1 MTQEQDALIT
11 QLAETHSAHMVQ
23 LTFRRVGDEQL
34 AMDIVQ
40 ETFLTACF
48 RADVLARHVNPA
60 GWLYQTLNYL
70 TRREKVKH
78 DRELSFQD
86 LKAVLP
92 SPESSLPLEAYLPK
106 SLSPEDRELLVM
118 RLEEERSYREI
129 AELRGIKESACRKQ
143 MSRAIQ
149 RCRDALLE
157 K

>member
-23 LTFRRVGDEQL
+23 LTFRRVVDEQL

-70 TRREKVKH
+70 TRREKVKY
-78 DRELSFQD
+78 DREYVENLS
-86 LKAVLP
+86 LKMDARCFFGTILSVLRA
-92 SPESSLPLEAYLPK
+92 EGV
-106 SLSPEDRELLVM
+106 RE
-118 RLEEERSYREI
+118 
-129 AELRGIKESACRKQ
+129 GGTGGGK
-143 MSRAIQ
+143 RA
-149 RCRDALLE
+149 
-157 K
+157 